1 MIQVTPGHMIVTLAT
16 VSSVD
21 SGQWTPGPCTALGD
35 VMRVRVETLRWVAG

>member
-21 SGQWTPGPCTALGD
+21 TVATWALHCT
-35 VMRVRVETLRWVAG
+35 R